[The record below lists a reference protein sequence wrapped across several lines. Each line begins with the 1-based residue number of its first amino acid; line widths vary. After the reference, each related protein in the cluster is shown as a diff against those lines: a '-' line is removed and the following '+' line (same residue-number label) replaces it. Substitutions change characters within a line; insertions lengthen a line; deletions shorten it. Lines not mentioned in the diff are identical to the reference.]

1 MKNKHNQ
8 IDTEGRRY
16 MNEHEAAEYM
26 GRLSVKTL
34 QRYRST
40 GEGPPFI
47 RAGGRVLY
55 DRHDCDFWLAAR
67 KVTNTIQARAL
78 QAEGCV

>member
-1 MKNKHNQ
+1 
-8 IDTEGRRY
+8 
-16 MNEHEAAEYM
+16 MNEREVAAYM
-26 GRLSVKTL
+26 GSLSVKTL
-34 QRYRST
+34 QRYRRE
-40 GEGPPFI
+40 GNGPPFI

-55 DRHDCDFWLAAR
+55 DRHDCDIWLAAR